1 MNFSVKNLTTSRK
14 WRAATGLTAERF
26 AQLLA
31 HFKQAYFRL
40 NGTDMIERGAFTP
53 YEVALETEEELLLFT
68 LFSFKA
74 NLTYDLL
81 GLVSGMDGSNAK
93 RNQELGVTVLQEA
106 LEQTGYAPKREF
118 ATVAEFEAYFQEH
131 ETLLVDGTEQRKQR
145 PGNKETQK
153 DYYSGKKKCTP

>member
-1 MNFSVKNLTTSRK
+1 MKCEIFDKLYLNLEHELFRKNPTTSRE

-53 YEVALETEEELLLFT
+53 YEVALKTEEELLLFT

-93 RNQELGVTVLQEA
+93 RNQELGIMV
-106 LEQTGYAPKREF
+106 
-118 ATVAEFEAYFQEH
+118 FQRGAGANRACAKAGIC
-131 ETLLVDGTEQRKQR
+131 DNGRI
-145 PGNKETQK
+145 
-153 DYYSGKKKCTP
+153 